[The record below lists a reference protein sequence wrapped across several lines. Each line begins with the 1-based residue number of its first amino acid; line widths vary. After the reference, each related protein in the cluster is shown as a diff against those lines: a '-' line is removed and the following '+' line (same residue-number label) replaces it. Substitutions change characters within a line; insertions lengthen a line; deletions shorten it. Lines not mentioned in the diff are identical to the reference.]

1 METNTPAKK
10 LYDLLVTKNY
20 PDLEFFDF
28 STGKSP
34 LKGVAYADLFTF
46 KWTTSSG
53 KNYGEGVIFISA
65 DKNLVFFFGDNLAR
79 GIENPAD
86 KEELFAFQLQLK
98 QLAISNLLTWELA
111 DRSKLKQMLA
121 GMAKMTESIFEGW
134 NGTKTTSWTDCPDA
148 VRLMI
153 RHQRPLGEGDAR
165 HRYIESLFV
174 ETTDGERYKLPFK
187 KLAGGRAMVEH
198 VRQGGRPYDP
208 RGQHISEMV
217 EELNVL
223 SRFRRANH
231 GRIFEGEANVLVTE
245 TQAYYENLR
254 HAMKSIAS
262 GRGYQSYFE
271 SWNPAAITE
280 QNIMI
285 DDIKKMFVEQSIDS
299 RIEQALPMLVKI
311 KQGHDM
317 KQADI
322 FEAWVDEITGGDQSS
337 DSLLHTEEDQNEL
350 VELLSKELPVG
361 AYASNTAPVM
371 ELLVNAPEDWLD
383 KLNTKLKELAET
395 DPDADARQE
404 IKDRLQE
411 LANDANI
418 ISVLN
423 RLDPDQEP
431 TYQDPDADADEPDQE
446 PTYQDPDADAERVN
460 DMDEDTDSMS
470 RIMEL
475 AGLDGD
481 DPDMENNEMGGQG
494 DSEDEMAGIE
504 QDDIDAEARRNSPM
518 GGIDEDSGSMSR
530 IMELAGL
537 GESDRNEISVRHV
550 RGNEFTVT
558 ANGQQYSVTADAER
572 DGNEYDDPGYW
583 ANVQIIDAT
592 GQPVEDP
599 SFQDEV
605 LTYLDTQ
612 YGDIASEE
620 VTDTDISRADDARDA
635 ARDRDMEN
643 EGTEQLDEILP
654 VLGALGTAARVAAP
668 AAGAATRGAATR
680 GAAGGYAAGSAGGA
694 SSQSTPITVPSLDH
708 YTIDTSAKVEE
719 GACNECGM
727 YGMHESNCSM
737 DEQVMLEGK
746 FKEMLMDLE
755 ALSDAE
761 FENKYDMTKTEA
773 QKESSIEP
781 DKVQEDSLIRMRQL
795 SGILIR

>member
-1 METNTPAKK
+1 MATNTPSKK

-20 PDLEFFDF
+20 PDLEFYDTK
-28 STGKSP
+28 TGQP
-34 LKGVAYADLFTF
+34 PVEGIADADLFTF
-46 KWTTSSG
+46 KWTPGSG
-53 KNYGEGVIFISA
+53 KNYGTATILFGDEN
-65 DKNLVFFFGDNLAR
+65 NLKFYFGDNLAR
-79 GIENPAD
+79 GIEDPAD
-86 KEELFAFQLQLK
+86 KQELYDFQHQLK
-98 QLAISNLLTWELA
+98 QFATAHRLDFDLDDI
-111 DRSKLKQMLA
+111 SKLKYALA
-121 GMAKMTESIFEGW
+121 GQAKMTESIFEGW
-134 NGTKTTSWTDCPDA
+134 NGTKTTSWTDRPDA

-231 GRIFEGEANVLVTE
+231 GRIFEGEA
-245 TQAYYENLR
+245 
-254 HAMKSIAS
+254 S

-322 FEAWVDEITGGDQSS
+322 FEAWVDEITGGEQSS
-337 DSLLHTEEDQNEL
+337 DNLLHTEEQQDKL
-350 VELLSKELPVG
+350 VELLSKKLRVG
-361 AYASNTAPVM
+361 AYAADAEPVM
-371 ELLVNAPEDWLD
+371 KLLVNAPKDWLD
-383 KLNTKLKELAET
+383 QLDNELKQLAKT
-395 DPDADARQE
+395 NPDADAAP
-404 IKDRLQE
+404 IIMALLQE
-411 LANDANI
+411 LDSDTNI
-418 ISVLN
+418 TSVLD
-423 RLDPDQEP
+423 RIGV
-431 TYQDPDADADEPDQE
+431 DADEPDQE
-446 PTYQDPDADAERVN
+446 PAEEPDQEPMPTVEGAADEPVDQDPNADDKRF
-460 DMDEDTDSMS
+460 
-470 RIMEL
+470 
-475 AGLDGD
+475 
-481 DPDMENNEMGGQG
+481 
-494 DSEDEMAGIE
+494 
-504 QDDIDAEARRNSPM
+504 DDID
-518 GGIDEDSGSMSR
+518 EDIGSMSR

-537 GESDRNEISVRHV
+537 GESDRNEISVKHV

-572 DGNEYDDPGYW
+572 DGNEYDDPCYW

-592 GQPVEDP
+592 GQPMEDP

-620 VTDTDISRADDARDA
+620 VTDTDISRADDVRDRIA
-635 ARDRDMEN
+635 DRDMEN
-643 EGTEQLDEILP
+643 EGMAGAALGGIAGGALTKTPSGVLSGAKLGSEIQDAFSNKEEATEGIAGAAGGAILGGMALGP
-654 VLGALGTAARVAAP
+654 LGALG
-668 AAGAATRGAATR
+668 
-680 GAAGGYAAGSAGGA
+680 GGLLGSE
-694 SSQSTPITVPSLDH
+694 VD
-708 YTIDTSAKVEE
+708 E

-746 FKEMLMDLE
+746 FKEMSMDLE

-773 QKESSIEP
+773 QDKSSIEP

>member
-1 METNTPAKK
+1 MATNTPSKK

-20 PDLEFFDF
+20 PDLEFYDTN
-28 STGKSP
+28 TGQP
-34 LKGVAYADLFTF
+34 PIEGIADADLFTF
-46 KWTTSSG
+46 KWTPSSG
-53 KNYGEGVIFISA
+53 KNYGTATILFGDEN
-65 DKNLVFFFGDNLAR
+65 NLKFYFGDNLAR
-79 GIENPAD
+79 GIEDPAD
-86 KEELFAFQLQLK
+86 KQELYDFQHQLK
-98 QLAISNLLTWELA
+98 QFATAHRLDFDLDDI
-111 DRSKLKQMLA
+111 SKLKYALA
-121 GMAKMTESIFEGW
+121 GQAKMTESIFEGW
-134 NGTKTTSWTDCPDA
+134 NGTKTTSWTDRPDA

-208 RGQHISEMV
+208 RGQHIAEMV

-231 GRIFEGEANVLVTE
+231 GRIFEGDANVLVTE

-337 DSLLHTEEDQNEL
+337 DNLLHTEEQQDEL
-350 VELLSKELPVG
+350 VELLSKEFPVG
-361 AYASNTAPVM
+361 AYAANAEPVM
-371 ELLVNAPEDWLD
+371 KLLVNAPKNWIDD
-383 KLNTKLKELAET
+383 LKSELKDLAET
-395 DPDADARQE
+395 DPDADARQV
-404 IKDRLQE
+404 ITDRLQV

-418 ISVLN
+418 ISVLK
-423 RLDPDQEP
+423 RLEPDQ
-431 TYQDPDADADEPDQE
+431 DPEADADEPDQE
-446 PTYQDPDADAERVN
+446 PTDQDPNADN
-460 DMDEDTDSMS
+460 KQFDDMDEDT
-470 RIMEL
+470 
-475 AGLDGD
+475 
-481 DPDMENNEMGGQG
+481 
-494 DSEDEMAGIE
+494 
-504 QDDIDAEARRNSPM
+504 
-518 GGIDEDSGSMSR
+518 GSMSR

-537 GESDRNEISVRHV
+537 GESDRNEISVKHV

-572 DGNEYDDPGYW
+572 DGNEYDDPCYW

-592 GQPVEDP
+592 GQPMEDP

-643 EGTEQLDEILP
+643 EGTEQLDEFVPPIIAGP
-654 VLGALGTAARVAAP
+654 VGAALRPAAATVAAAIPGAARAASTAAKTWSGAKDAALGALGLQSLIGGGSDTPPP
-668 AAGAATRGAATR
+668 AT
-680 GAAGGYAAGSAGGA
+680 
-694 SSQSTPITVPSLDH
+694 PSLPN

-737 DEQVMLEGK
+737 DEQFMLEGK
-746 FKEMLMDLE
+746 VKEMSMDLDE
-755 ALSDAE
+755 LSDTE
-761 FENKYDMTKTEA
+761 FKNKYKMTKEKA
-773 QKESSIEP
+773 QEESSSKP
-781 DKVQEDSLIRMRQL
+781 DEVKEDSLIRMRQL

>member
-1 METNTPAKK
+1 
-10 LYDLLVTKNY
+10 
-20 PDLEFFDF
+20 
-28 STGKSP
+28 
-34 LKGVAYADLFTF
+34 
-46 KWTTSSG
+46 
-53 KNYGEGVIFISA
+53 
-65 DKNLVFFFGDNLAR
+65 
-79 GIENPAD
+79 
-86 KEELFAFQLQLK
+86 
-98 QLAISNLLTWELA
+98 
-111 DRSKLKQMLA
+111 
-121 GMAKMTESIFEGW
+121 MTESIFEGW
-134 NGTKTTSWTDCPDA
+134 NGTKTTSWTDRPDA

-208 RGQHISEMV
+208 RGQHIAEMV

-262 GRGYQSYFE
+262 GRGYQNYFE

-322 FEAWVDEITGGDQSS
+322 FEAWVDEITEGDQSS
-337 DSLLHTEEDQNEL
+337 DSLLHTEEDQDEL
-350 VELLSKELPVG
+350 VELLSKEFPVG
-361 AYASNTAPVM
+361 AYASNAAPVL

-383 KLNTKLKELAET
+383 DLTSELKDLAKT
-395 DPDADARQE
+395 DPDADARQV

-411 LANDANI
+411 LANDTNI

-446 PTYQDPDADAERVN
+446 PTYQDPDSDAERVN
-460 DMDEDTDSMS
+460 DMDEDT
-470 RIMEL
+470 
-475 AGLDGD
+475 
-481 DPDMENNEMGGQG
+481 
-494 DSEDEMAGIE
+494 
-504 QDDIDAEARRNSPM
+504 
-518 GGIDEDSGSMSR
+518 GSMSR
-530 IMELAGL
+530 IIELAGL
-537 GESDRNEISVRHV
+537 GEDDRNEISVKHV

-572 DGNEYDDPGYW
+572 DGNEYDDPYYW

-592 GQPVEDP
+592 GQPMEDP

-643 EGTEQLDEILP
+643 EGRVGDIMKMLPGAARIGVKADEP
-654 VLGALGTAARVAAP
+654 VAGTAAKIGGTAAKIGVGGL
-668 AAGAATRGAATR
+668 AGAAI
-680 GAAGGYAAGSAGGA
+680 A
-694 SSQSTPITVPSLDH
+694 SPNSSINPPGLAH
-708 YTIDTSAKVEE
+708 YTIDTSAKMESDLPGIGKVIAKKAIPGVGLALGATDAYDRAKKGDYTGAAIAGASGLAALVPGIGTAAAIGLDAANLARDYKNGELEE
-719 GACNECGM
+719 GK
-727 YGMHESNCSM
+727 
-737 DEQVMLEGK
+737 V
-746 FKEMLMDLE
+746 KEMSMDLE

-761 FENKYDMTKTEA
+761 FENKYDMTKAEA
-773 QKESSIEP
+773 QDKSSIEP

>member
-1 METNTPAKK
+1 MATNTPSKK

-20 PDLEFFDF
+20 PDLEFYDTK
-28 STGKSP
+28 TGQP
-34 LKGVAYADLFTF
+34 PVEGLADADLFTF
-46 KWTTSSG
+46 KWTPSSG
-53 KNYGEGVIFISA
+53 KNYGTATILFGDEN
-65 DKNLVFFFGDNLAR
+65 NLKFYFGDNLAR
-79 GIENPAD
+79 GIEDPTD
-86 KEELFAFQLQLK
+86 KQELYDFQHQLK
-98 QLAISNLLTWELA
+98 QFATAHRLDFDLDDI
-111 DRSKLKQMLA
+111 SKLKYALA
-121 GMAKMTESIFEGW
+121 GQAKMTESIFEGW
-134 NGTKTTSWTDCPDA
+134 NGTKTTSWTDRPDA

-208 RGQHISEMV
+208 RGQHIAEMV

-245 TQAYYENLR
+245 TQAYYETLR

-262 GRGYQSYFE
+262 GRGYQNYFE

-322 FEAWVDEITGGDQSS
+322 FEAWVDEITEGDQSS
-337 DSLLHTEEDQNEL
+337 DSLLHTEEQQDEL

-361 AYASNTAPVM
+361 AYAANTAPVM
-371 ELLVNAPEDWLD
+371 DLLVNAPEDWLD
-383 KLNTKLKELAET
+383 DLTSELKELAET
-395 DPDADARQE
+395 DPDADARQV
-404 IKDRLQE
+404 ITDRLQE
-411 LANDANI
+411 LAKDANI

-423 RLDPDQEP
+423 RLESDQEP

-446 PTYQDPDADAERVN
+446 PTYQDPDAD
-460 DMDEDTDSMS
+460 DKQFDDIDEDTGSMS

-481 DPDMENNEMGGQG
+481 DPDMENDEMGGQG
-494 DSEDEMAGIE
+494 DSEDEMAGID
-504 QDDIDAEARRNSPM
+504 QDYIDAEARRNSPM
-518 GGIDEDSGSMSR
+518 GE
-530 IMELAGL
+530 GL
-537 GESDRNEISVRHV
+537 K
-550 RGNEFTVT
+550 
-558 ANGQQYSVTADAER
+558 GQL
-572 DGNEYDDPGYW
+572 
-583 ANVQIIDAT
+583 
-592 GQPVEDP
+592 
-599 SFQDEV
+599 DEV
-605 LTYLDTQ
+605 LGAILR
-612 YGDIASEE
+612 GAGLLAKGPGG
-620 VTDTDISRADDARDA
+620 RA
-635 ARDRDMEN
+635 
-643 EGTEQLDEILP
+643 
-654 VLGALGTAARVAAP
+654 GAGTAL
-668 AAGAATRGAATR
+668 
-680 GAAGGYAAGSAGGA
+680 GYAAGSAGGA
-694 SSQSTPITVPSLDH
+694 SSQSTPTTTPSLDH
-708 YTIDTSAKVEE
+708 YTIDTSAKMENKDPEQLDEILPVIAGIAANAVAGAAMGGSATPPPSATPSLPNQTINTGATVEE
-719 GACNECGM
+719 GVCNECGM
-727 YGMHESNCSM
+727 YGMHESNCSL
-737 DEQVMLEGK
+737 DEQFILEGK
-746 FKEMLMDLE
+746 FKEMSMDLE

-761 FENKYDMTKTEA
+761 FKTKYKMSKEEA
-773 QKESSIEP
+773 QEESKIEP
-781 DKVQEDSLIRMRQL
+781 DEVKEDSLIRMRQL

>member
-65 DKNLVFFFGDNLAR
+65 DKNLVFFFGDNLGR

-134 NGTKTTSWTDCPDA
+134 NGTKTTSWTDRPDA

-245 TQAYYENLR
+245 TQAYYENLQ

-322 FEAWVDEITGGDQSS
+322 FEAWADEITGGDRPE
-337 DSLLHTEEDQNEL
+337 DNLLHTEEQQDEL
-350 VELLSKELPVG
+350 VELLSKKLRVG
-361 AYASNTAPVM
+361 AYAADAEPVM
-371 ELLVNAPEDWLD
+371 KLLVNAPKDWLD
-383 KLNTKLKELAET
+383 HLKNELKDLAET
-395 DPDADARQE
+395 NPDADAAP
-404 IKDRLQE
+404 IIMALLQE
-411 LANDANI
+411 LDSDTNI
-418 ISVLN
+418 ISVLD
-423 RLDPDQEP
+423 RIGV
-431 TYQDPDADADEPDQE
+431 DAEEPDQE
-446 PTYQDPDADAERVN
+446 PAEEPDQEPMPTAEGAADEPVDQEPDADDKRFDDKN
-460 DMDEDTDSMS
+460 EDT
-470 RIMEL
+470 
-475 AGLDGD
+475 
-481 DPDMENNEMGGQG
+481 
-494 DSEDEMAGIE
+494 
-504 QDDIDAEARRNSPM
+504 
-518 GGIDEDSGSMSR
+518 GSMSR

-537 GESDRNEISVRHV
+537 GESDS
-550 RGNEFTVT
+550 
-558 ANGQQYSVTADAER
+558 
-572 DGNEYDDPGYW
+572 
-583 ANVQIIDAT
+583 
-592 GQPVEDP
+592 
-599 SFQDEV
+599 
-605 LTYLDTQ
+605 
-612 YGDIASEE
+612 
-620 VTDTDISRADDARDA
+620 
-635 ARDRDMEN
+635 DMEN
-643 EGTEQLDEILP
+643 HEMGGQGDSEDEMAGIDQDDIDAEARRNSPMDEGTEELDEW
-654 VLGALGTAARVAAP
+654 GALLGLAGRAAP
-668 AAGAATRGAATR
+668 AVARGAGSGLGGTAL
-680 GAAGGYAAGSAGGA
+680 GYAAGSAGGA
-694 SSQSTPITVPSLDH
+694 SSQSTPTTTPGLDH
-708 YTIDTSAKVEE
+708 YTIDTSAKMENTGPEQLDEILPVIAGIAANAVAGAAMGGSATPPPSATPGLANQTIDTSAKVEE
-719 GACNECGM
+719 GVCNECGM

-737 DEQVMLEGK
+737 DEQFMLEGK
-746 FKEMLMDLE
+746 VKEMSMDLE
-755 ALSDAE
+755 ALSVTE
-761 FENKYDMTKTEA
+761 FKNKYKMTKEKA
-773 QKESSIEP
+773 QEESSIKP
-781 DKVQEDSLIRMRQL
+781 DEVKEDSLIRMRQL